1 MTTASTSSFSAKRS
15 QSDDVD
21 QTPAEPLKSI
31 APTDSHAPAETADK
45 ASASKVAKVDK
56 HPEHEA
62 TEEKQDGL
70 HVEDED
76 EDENDSNAIAPSH
89 IANLTKLYED
99 GILEAVNDGETV
111 HYPYNATYNQIISL
125 WQGDI
130 TVRPTPASL
139 LSSLRSDGHP
149 YSDPQHLKVDA
160 IVNAA
165 NNSLLGGGGVD
176 GSIHRAAGP
185 NLLKECR
192 PLKGCETGRTKI
204 TKGHRLPS
212 KHVLHTVGPIYSR
225 NARQESEELLRGC
238 YKTCLALVRKH
249 ALTSV
254 IMFVQAFSGISTGVY
269 GYPLSDAAQVA
280 LDEIKHIVFTNF
292 RQIDV
297 DQCRH
302 LRHVP
307 AYFPPAPSEVQDEL
321 KEPREGPDQTGSCS

>member
-1 MTTASTSSFSAKRS
+1 MTTASTSSSSTKRS
-15 QSDDVD
+15 QTDDVG
-21 QTPAEPLKSI
+21 QTPAEPLESI
-31 APTDSHAPAETADK
+31 APTDSHAAAETADK
-45 ASASKVAKVDK
+45 PSASKVAKVDK

-76 EDENDSNAIAPSH
+76 EDEDDSNAIAPSQ

-99 GILEAVNDGETV
+99 GILEVVNDGETV
-111 HYPYNATYNQIISL
+111 HHPCNATHNKIISL

-130 TVRPTPASL
+130 T
-139 LSSLRSDGHP
+139 
-149 YSDPQHLKVDA
+149 HLKVDA

-176 GSIHRAAGP
+176 GAIHRAAGP
-185 NLLKECR
+185 SLLKECR

-225 NARQESEELLRGC
+225 NDRQESEELLRGC
-238 YKTCLALVRKH
+238 YKTCLALVKEH

-254 IMFVQAFSGISTGVY
+254 AFSGISTGVY
-269 GYPLSDAAQVA
+269 GYPLSEAAQVA
-280 LDEIKHIVFTNF
+280 LDEVRQFLDNDEYGSKANLSPLRPRIAQIKHIVFTNF

-297 DQCRH
+297 DQCKH

-307 AYFPPAPSEVQDEL
+307 DYFPPAPSEVQDES
-321 KEPREGPDQTGSCS
+321 KEPEEGA